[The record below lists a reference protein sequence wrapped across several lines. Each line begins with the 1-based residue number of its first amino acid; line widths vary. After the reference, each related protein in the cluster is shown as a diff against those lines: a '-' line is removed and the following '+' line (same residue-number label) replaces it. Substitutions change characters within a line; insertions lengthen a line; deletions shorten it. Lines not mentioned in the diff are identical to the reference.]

1 MIIRRVGKATGSREC
16 APDDKLR
23 VPTIHVVINDEVGTA
38 QMRLCPPYDFSSA
51 LIAAFEASARHCR
64 RSSGPTM
71 ARFAFD
77 SRINAIG

>member
-1 MIIRRVGKATGSREC
+1 
-16 APDDKLR
+16 
-23 VPTIHVVINDEVGTA
+23 VGTA

-51 LIAAFEASARHCR
+51 LIAAFDASARHCR
-64 RSSGPTM
+64 RSSGSTM